1 MTTASQRRARNRRR
15 PDPVLPRRRSQAPVE
30 RSRRSRLVGLPLISA
45 VAALAGVVVIAVAV
59 ITGAGARTQPELGS
73 GPQGAL
79 VAGRFAGVP
88 TNGYVLGRA
97 DANVTIDLYEDF
109 QCPACRRWGE
119 TVFPALAAKELATGS
134 ARLVFHNFP
143 FIGQESMLAARAAHA
158 AAKQGRFWDLWS
170 ALYASQGPENA
181 GTITAARLTDLAGSL
196 GMDTARFASD
206 MASSGA
212 GMAVD
217 ASIADAR
224 RLNVDST
231 PTLIVGGRP
240 LLGAS
245 YAELSAAIAN
255 AAPD

>member
-15 PDPVLPRRRSQAPVE
+15 PDPVLPRRRSQEPVE

-45 VAALAGVVVIAVAV
+45 VAAIGGVLLIAVAV
-59 ITGAGARTQPELGS
+59 VTGGRAQPEE
-73 GPQGAL
+73 GPASQGAP
-79 VAGRFAGVP
+79 VAGLFAGLP
-88 TNGYVLGRA
+88 TSGYVLGKA
-97 DANVTIDLYEDF
+97 DAPVTIDLYEDF

-119 TVFPALAAKELATGS
+119 NVFPSLARGELASGR

-143 FIGQESMLAARAAHA
+143 FIGPESMIAARAAHA
-158 AAKQGRFWDLWS
+158 AAKQGQFWDLWS
-170 ALYASQGPENA
+170 ALYGNQGPENA
-181 GTITAARLTDLAGSL
+181 GTITAAKLTDLAGSL
-196 GMDTARFASD
+196 EMDTARFAAD

-212 GMAVD
+212 AMAVD
-217 ASIADAR
+217 ASVADAR

-245 YAELSAAIAN
+245 YADLSAAIAD